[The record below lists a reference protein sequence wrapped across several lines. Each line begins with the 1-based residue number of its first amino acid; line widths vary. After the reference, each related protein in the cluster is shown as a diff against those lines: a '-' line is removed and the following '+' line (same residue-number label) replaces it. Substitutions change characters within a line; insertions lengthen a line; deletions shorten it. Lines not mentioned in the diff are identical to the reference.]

1 MHSLIQ
7 RTEYQNFTNWRDIFM
22 NYENKFHKLSP
33 IGGILIDLMKIIAQY
48 EKKNYMVCDG
58 RSAL

>member
-1 MHSLIQ
+1 MHSPIQ
-7 RTEYQNFTNWRDIFM
+7 RAENQSFTNWRDIFM
-22 NYENKFHKLSP
+22 IYENKFHKLST
-33 IGGILIDLMKIIAQY
+33 ICGILIDLMKIIAQY

>member
-1 MHSLIQ
+1 MHSTTQ
-7 RTEYQNFTNWRDIFM
+7 QSKMWVFSVFSDNFTI
-22 NYENKFHKLSP
+22 YENKFHKLHA
-33 IGGILIDLMKIIAQY
+33 IGAILIDLMKIIAQY